1 MVNTHTVGWR
11 MCEMLAPGLSSRDA
25 SWFARWCRSL
35 DAASACLVVFTP
47 NYLASAN
54 LTEHSNLRLE
64 AAMIQ
69 KRLRRL
75 HQRRLY
81 RRNSFRLFVLDPYQV
96 GQDYANLKLYL
107 EHGEASLNVEEWLS
121 FINAGATPTLP
132 APPDADQPQ
141 VSRATERSGSETI
154 ETSAASES
162 SPDVAD
168 SMGVRI
174 PPDDGDDEPP
184 DPLAMTRR
192 P

>member
-1 MVNTHTVGWR
+1 

-75 HQRRLY
+75 RQRRLY

-96 GQDYANLKLYL
+96 GQDYANLKLCTCPAVSPPRRTL
-107 EHGEASLNVEEWLS
+107 TTIRTAMPSAVAPAEWC
-121 FINAGATPTLP
+121 
-132 APPDADQPQ
+132 
-141 VSRATERSGSETI
+141 RC
-154 ETSAASES
+154 
-162 SPDVAD
+162 
-168 SMGVRI
+168 
-174 PPDDGDDEPP
+174 
-184 DPLAMTRR
+184 
-192 P
+192 